1 MPEEQSAGRHFGMH
15 CHVRSE
21 GVTFPTWRNIRT
33 WPGLC
38 RLAHDTAGG
47 KAGDRE
53 QPGVLGLCRRIRRTK
68 TQFPQSDQ
76 FDVKA
81 PPSVNQTITASQ
93 NVYERDVKPYVEINS
108 CVRLLVSHR
117 SSEKLHTQAVG
128 CHYLRR
134 KQSLQLAFRAD
145 SAESRGYVVPVH
157 RLVGPCNR
165 RRITC
170 L

>member
-1 MPEEQSAGRHFGMH
+1 MEADEAGNDGEAQRDEGSGTGRSPVTAD
-15 CHVRSE
+15 VR
-21 GVTFPTWRNIRT
+21 TWWNIRT

-108 CVRLLVSHR
+108 CVRLLVSH
-117 SSEKLHTQAVG
+117 
-128 CHYLRR
+128 
-134 KQSLQLAFRAD
+134 
-145 SAESRGYVVPVH
+145 
-157 RLVGPCNR
+157 
-165 RRITC
+165 
-170 L
+170 